1 MKEIVKIILL
11 LLVVTIVIGVIKIQM
26 QLNVKILQDLLQ
38 RAM

>member
-1 MKEIVKIILL
+1 MKEIVKTILL